1 MWAQHPARLTEWH
14 TPPCPA
20 SPTSLPAEPGTQQ
33 TRTKTIRSLSKC
45 GCGQVYPPSALFSL
59 CVPLSQKRWRDGDH
73 CNHISQHWLYLKELH
88 LRRYRV
94 CTPTLHQRT
103 PEWGTKNKHPSPKHT
118 HRCAH
123 TYTHIL
129 SVHQCTVTVNSSG
142 ANSHSSDTGSK
153 PLAKKGKKK
162 RKNYP
167 RLQLLFPSRE
177 RAGNE
182 SGGDKTQGHHAA
194 QFQGPHFR

>member
-1 MWAQHPARLTEWH
+1 M
-14 TPPCPA
+14 
-20 SPTSLPAEPGTQQ
+20 
-33 TRTKTIRSLSKC
+33 RTKTICSLSKC

-59 CVPLSQKRWRDGDH
+59 CAPLSQKRWRDGDH
-73 CNHISQHWLYLKELH
+73 CNHIFQHRLYLKELH

-142 ANSHSSDTGSK
+142 AKSHSSDTGSK
-153 PLAKKGKKK
+153 PLAKKGKKREK
-162 RKNYP
+162 KKKGKITPDSNSSFLPEKGQGMRVEVTRHRATTLPN
-167 RLQLLFPSRE
+167 SR
-177 RAGNE
+177 
-182 SGGDKTQGHHAA
+182 
-194 QFQGPHFR
+194 GPTSAEQM